1 MSGNQYQEQWRL
13 KAGSVFKAIIAVTI
27 MQCIDAIMSAIGG
40 LKDMGDTVNMIA
52 SGKLDLGPDM
62 FDIMGYAVA
71 FILVIGYIC
80 YMSSLGEFSQMQRTP
95 NDTAAVGKIK
105 TGAILTLWGILLG
118 LIPFV
123 GGFLGAIFHIIAF
136 FVMLSGFGRMKDSPT
151 FPNKARKGAGR
162 LWASMI
168 VGLVGSILSLI
179 PFVGILLAGLFGIIA
194 FFMMLSGWATIKNAD
209 VDEVEQTVQPS
220 MQPATPSVSTV
231 VVTDELRVKAAS
243 KTDEELDKILIERED
258 YSEAF
263 IQAVKQ
269 ERRARQEAARRE
281 SRMETETPISSA
293 QVEAPVAVQ
302 VDSVPEKVAASLSDS
317 QSEDKVAQSQ
327 SAEQTKE
334 VESPLTNAS
343 STVATPATPAKKTNT
358 GLIVGIVVGLLVLIG
373 GVAGYFV
380 WYVPYAKDR
389 DALRTYVMA
398 TNVFLRSSEMAGVE
412 YNVLGK
418 IPYGSELITYEKGEE
433 WAHVKVNGT
442 EGYMA
447 SSYLLEGADFTLLNS
462 VWGDMDS
469 RDCIE
474 SSKCRMAILDFYKQ
488 NKLTGGS
495 SGWQIY
501 TKAKNQKPNTVFYP
515 RIYDKGSKFTDFFFV
530 IKNNAS
536 GQRTLV
542 GYSFEDETEK
552 PIYRFMIEAPEDG
565 YIQKVYSRGGN
576 VVVQFDNYQNV
587 TVPLYR

>member
-1 MSGNQYQEQWRL
+1 MNCYYHPDKPAVAMCPQCGMGLCQDCVANAAYAWDNHPLCHDCSL
-13 KAGSVFKAIIAVTI
+13 KAATEEL
-27 MQCIDAIMSAIGG
+27 SAAKSQKVWS
-40 LKDMGDTVNMIA
+40 LVKFLFA
-52 SGKLDLGPDM
+52 SFFLLLG
-62 FDIMGYAVA
+62 FVIYSSTGDIMNAWIPAGIAGIPSAFRSTRDSHREKVRKGVRDALTTDVVDTSFNFFTDILVKLLLIIFLAPITATFFAIKHLFLFIGSFSKVKRAQESYDRLYAGDDIVGYGEASQLQPAFDAPAALPEGQRETLSSNQQITESADVIQSQQVFGAVA
-71 FILVIGYIC
+71 
-80 YMSSLGEFSQMQRTP
+80 S
-95 NDTAAVGKIK
+95 
-105 TGAILTLWGILLG
+105 
-118 LIPFV
+118 
-123 GGFLGAIFHIIAF
+123 
-136 FVMLSGFGRMKDSPT
+136 SPT
-151 FPNKARKGAGR
+151 LQGG
-162 LWASMI
+162 
-168 VGLVGSILSLI
+168 
-179 PFVGILLAGLFGIIA
+179 
-194 FFMMLSGWATIKNAD
+194 
-209 VDEVEQTVQPS
+209 Q
-220 MQPATPSVSTV
+220 SVVSNP
-231 VVTDELRVKAAS
+231 
-243 KTDEELDKILIERED
+243 
-258 YSEAF
+258 Y
-263 IQAVKQ
+263 
-269 ERRARQEAARRE
+269 
-281 SRMETETPISSA
+281 
-293 QVEAPVAVQ
+293 
-302 VDSVPEKVAASLSDS
+302 
-317 QSEDKVAQSQ
+317 
-327 SAEQTKE
+327 
-334 VESPLTNAS
+334 S
-343 STVATPATPAKKTNT
+343 STGTGYTAPAKKTNT

-501 TKAKNQKPNTVFYP
+501 TKTKNQKPNTVFYP

>member
-1 MSGNQYQEQWRL
+1 MHQNVKISRGDYGILGIIFSLVIFFCTVVIPFVRVNL
-13 KAGSVFKAIIAVTI
+13 FFKEADMTFIEYLDV
-27 MQCIDAIMSAIGG
+27 SA
-40 LKDMGDTVNMIA
+40 KDDTFVLFFFLLMTQ
-52 SGKLDLGPDM
+52 L
-62 FDIMGYAVA
+62 AVA
-71 FILVIGYIC
+71 ISRIIVKKLFEQFFYGIIGLYSAFFLAGLIVKFIISFSVTDGFELHMGGMLVLIFLTGSCLLELANFCYFYRWYPLQTLCWGISPIFFVEVYGQMLEADFAPWAVVAIC
-80 YMSSLGEFSQMQRTP
+80 L
-95 NDTAAVGKIK
+95 ALIVVG
-105 TGAILTLWGILLG
+105 GILL
-118 LIPFV
+118 LKYHAQWNSY
-123 GGFLGAIFHIIAF
+123 LRKRIAAK
-136 FVMLSGFGRMKDSPT
+136 SD
-151 FPNKARKGAGR
+151 ND
-162 LWASMI
+162 
-168 VGLVGSILSLI
+168 
-179 PFVGILLAGLFGIIA
+179 
-194 FFMMLSGWATIKNAD
+194 AD
-209 VDEVEQTVQPS
+209 NQENEVQISE
-220 MQPATPSVSTV
+220 TV
-231 VVTDELRVKAAS
+231 VK
-243 KTDEELDKILIERED
+243 ED
-258 YSEAF
+258 S
-263 IQAVKQ
+263 QGDGSVQ
-269 ERRARQEAARRE
+269 NNPVPEAAT
-281 SRMETETPISSA
+281 SASTITTTSDVVAPETPA
-293 QVEAPVAVQ
+293 PAPTPAPVAV
-302 VDSVPEKVAASLSDS
+302 SPVA
-317 QSEDKVAQSQ
+317 ETV
-327 SAEQTKE
+327 TKK
-334 VESPLTNAS
+334 S
-343 STVATPATPAKKTNT
+343 PATPAKKTNT

-501 TKAKNQKPNTVFYP
+501 TKTKNQKPNTVFYP

-530 IKNNAS
+530 VKNNAS